1 MAGTLGGKERWVATG
16 SIGALI
22 GGMIVGEMLHRA
34 GATATVSGF
43 SVAGDLILVRP
54 LMMLV
59 LLLTSSA
66 TALG

>member
-34 GATATVSGF
+34 GAPPPYLGSR
-43 SVAGDLILVRP
+43 LLVI
-54 LMMLV
+54 
-59 LLLTSSA
+59 SSWCA
-66 TALG
+66 R